1 MRDLKWTT
9 DSDQV
14 ILSCRTATPCIFSM
28 EVGNQ
33 TWVTKFILVG
43 FPGSLSMRTAVF
55 LMFLV
60 SYVLTVTENMTIILL
75 VQQNRPLHKPMY
87 FFLANLSFLETWYIS
102 VTVPKL
108 LFSFW
113 SMSNSIS
120 FTHCMIQLYFF
131 IALMC
136 TECVL
141 LAAMAYDRYVAICRP
156 LHYPNIMSHGLCFR
170 LALGS
175 WGIGFGVSLAK
186 IYFISRLSF
195 CGPNIINH
203 FFCDISPVLNLSCT
217 DMSIAELVDF
227 VLALVIFLFPLSI
240 TVLSYGCILT
250 TVLRMPTGKQ
260 KAFSTCVSHLV
271 VVTIFYSATIFMYA
285 RPRAIH
291 AFNMN
296 KVISIFYAIVTPA
309 LNPFI
314 YCLRN
319 REVKETLKKLS
330 CYQATGST

>member
-1 MRDLKWTT
+1 
-9 DSDQV
+9 
-14 ILSCRTATPCIFSM
+14 M
-28 EVGNQ
+28 EVENQ
-33 TWVTKFILVG
+33 TRVTKFILVG
-43 FPGSLSMRTAVF
+43 FPGNLSMRVAVF

-60 SYVLTVTENMTIILL
+60 AYFLTVAENVIIILL

-113 SMSNSIS
+113 SASNSIS

-156 LHYPNIMSHGLCFR
+156 LHYPTIMSHGLCFR
-170 LALGS
+170 LAMGS
-175 WGIGFGVSLAK
+175 WAIGFGISLAK

-195 CGPNIINH
+195 CGPNVINH

-227 VLALVIFLFPLSI
+227 ILALVIFLFPLSI
-240 TVLSYGCILT
+240 TALSYGCILA

-260 KAFSTCVSHLV
+260 KAFSTCASHLV

-296 KVISIFYAIVTPA
+296 KIISIFYAIVTPA

-319 REVKETLKKLS
+319 REVKEALKKLAY
-330 CYQATGST
+330 CQAVRSD

>member
-1 MRDLKWTT
+1 
-9 DSDQV
+9 
-14 ILSCRTATPCIFSM
+14 M
-28 EVGNQ
+28 EVENQ
-33 TWVTKFILVG
+33 TRVTMFILVG
-43 FPGSLSMRTAVF
+43 FPGPWGMRVAVF
-55 LMFLV
+55 LLFFGA
-60 SYVLTVTENMTIILL
+60 YILTVAENMIIILS
-75 VQQNRPLHKPMY
+75 VQWSRPLHKPMY

-113 SMSNSIS
+113 SMRNSIS

-141 LAAMAYDRYVAICRP
+141 LAAMAYDRYVAICLP
-156 LHYPNIMSHGLCFR
+156 LHYTTSMSHGICFR
-170 LALGS
+170 LVLGS
-175 WGIGFGVSLAK
+175 WIIGFGISLAK
-186 IYFISRLSF
+186 IYFISQLSF
-195 CGPNIINH
+195 CGPNVINH
-203 FFCDISPVLNLSCT
+203 FFCDISPVLNLSCK

-227 VLALVIFLFPLSI
+227 VLALIIFLFPLSI
-240 TVLSYGCILT
+240 TVLSYGCILAT
-250 TVLRMPTGKQ
+250 ILRMPTGKK
-260 KAFSTCVSHLV
+260 KAFSTCTSHLV

-291 AFNMN
+291 TFNMN

-319 REVKETLKKLS
+319 REVKEALKKLACCQS
-330 CYQATGST
+330 IHSD

>member
-1 MRDLKWTT
+1 
-9 DSDQV
+9 
-14 ILSCRTATPCIFSM
+14 M
-28 EVGNQ
+28 EVENQ
-33 TWVTKFILVG
+33 TQLTKFILVG
-43 FPGSLSMRTAVF
+43 FPGNLSMRAAVF

-60 SYVLTVTENMTIILL
+60 AYILTVAENVIIIVL
-75 VQQNRPLHKPMY
+75 VQQNRSLHKPMY
-87 FFLANLSFLETWYIS
+87 FFLANMSFLETWYIS

-113 SMSNSIS
+113 SVNNSIS

-141 LAAMAYDRYVAICRP
+141 LAAMAFDRYVAVCRP
-156 LHYPNIMSHGLCFR
+156 LHYPTIMSHGLCCR
-170 LALGS
+170 LGLGS
-175 WGIGFGVSLAK
+175 WSIGFGISLAK
-186 IYFISRLSF
+186 IYFISHLSF
-195 CGPNIINH
+195 CGPNVINH

-227 VLALVIFLFPLSI
+227 ILALFIFLFPLFV

-250 TVLRMPTGKQ
+250 TVLCMPTGKQ
-260 KAFSTCVSHLV
+260 KAFSTCASHLV

-291 AFNMN
+291 AYNMN
-296 KVISIFYAIVTPA
+296 KIISIFYAIVTPA

-319 REVKETLKKLS
+319 REVKEALKKLTY
-330 CYQATGST
+330 CQAIGSD

>member
-1 MRDLKWTT
+1 
-9 DSDQV
+9 
-14 ILSCRTATPCIFSM
+14 M
-28 EVGNQ
+28 ELENQ
-33 TWVTKFILVG
+33 TRVTKFILVG
-43 FPGSLSMRTAVF
+43 FPGSLSVRAA
-55 LMFLV
+55 MFLIFLV
-60 SYVLTVTENMTIILL
+60 AYILTVAENVIIILL

-113 SMSNSIS
+113 SMNNSIS
-120 FTHCMIQLYFF
+120 FTLCMIQLYFF

-156 LHYPNIMSHGLCFR
+156 LHYPTIMSHGLCFR

-175 WGIGFGVSLAK
+175 WAIGFGISLAK
-186 IYFISRLSF
+186 IYFISHLSF
-195 CGPNIINH
+195 CDPNVINH

-227 VLALVIFLFPLSI
+227 ILALGVFLFPLFI
-240 TVLSYGCILT
+240 TVLSYGCILAT
-250 TVLRMPTGKQ
+250 ILRMPTGKQ
-260 KAFSTCVSHLV
+260 KAFSTCASHLV
-271 VVTIFYSATIFMYA
+271 VVTIFYSAIIFMYA

-291 AFNMN
+291 AFNKN
-296 KVISIFYAIVTPA
+296 KIISIFYAIVTPS

-319 REVKETLKKLS
+319 REVKEALKKLAY
-330 CYQATGST
+330 CQASRSD

>member
-1 MRDLKWTT
+1 
-9 DSDQV
+9 
-14 ILSCRTATPCIFSM
+14 M

-33 TWVTKFILVG
+33 TRITSFILVG
-43 FPGSLSMRTAVF
+43 FPGSWGMRAAAF
-55 LMFLV
+55 IMFLGA
-60 SYVLTVTENMTIILL
+60 YVLTVAENMTIILL
-75 VQQNRPLHKPMY
+75 VQQNQLLHKPMY
-87 FFLANLSFLETWYIS
+87 FFLAHLSFLETWYIL

-113 SMSNSIS
+113 SASNSIS

-156 LHYPNIMSHGLCFR
+156 LHYPTVMSHGLCCH
-170 LALGS
+170 LALAS
-175 WGIGFGVSLAK
+175 WAIGFGISLVK
-186 IYFISRLSF
+186 IYFISRLCF
-195 CGPNIINH
+195 CGPNVINH
-203 FFCDISPVLNLSCT
+203 FFCDISPLLNLSCT
-217 DMSIAELVDF
+217 DMSVAELVDF
-227 VLALVIFLFPLSI
+227 VLALVIFLSPLSV
-240 TVLSYGCILT
+240 TVLSYGCILA

-260 KAFSTCVSHLV
+260 KAFSTCASHLV
-271 VVTIFYSATIFMYA
+271 VVTVFYSATIFMYA

-291 AFNMN
+291 AFDTN
-296 KVISIFYAIVTPA
+296 KVISIFYAVVTPA

-319 REVKETLKKLS
+319 REVKEALKKVIHH
-330 CYQATGST
+330 